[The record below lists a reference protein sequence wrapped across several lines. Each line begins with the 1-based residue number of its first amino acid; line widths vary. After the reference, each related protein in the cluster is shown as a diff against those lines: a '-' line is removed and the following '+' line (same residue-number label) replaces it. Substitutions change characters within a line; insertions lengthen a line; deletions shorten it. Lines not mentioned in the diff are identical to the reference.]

1 MIILP
6 AWRCLTLDCFLPP
19 RKDTNKKSRDTM
31 RASAFGSSRIA
42 PIMLFTL

>member
-6 AWRCLTLDCFLPP
+6 AWLCLTLDSFLPP
-19 RKDTNKKSRDTM
+19 HKDTNKKSRDI
-31 RASAFGSSRIA
+31 RYASAFGSSRIA